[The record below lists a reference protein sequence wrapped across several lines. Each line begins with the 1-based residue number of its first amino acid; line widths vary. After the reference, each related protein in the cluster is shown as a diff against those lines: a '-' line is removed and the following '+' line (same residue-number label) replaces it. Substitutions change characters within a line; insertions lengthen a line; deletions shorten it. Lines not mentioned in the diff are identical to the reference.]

1 MLAEAQGFTL
11 SFERKIVELK
21 VLGREETINEHLAKL
36 LAFQAHPELR
46 ESWKRE
52 LVRKHLV
59 TLAAYR
65 LKPGKR
71 LVPRRDWWAW
81 LYDGPFEGNEEGY
94 AEVLIT
100 QHEDEYPRNDR
111 SAAEIA
117 ARIRDFHAALAD
129 RLARRDS
136 VIELLDLLC

>member
-21 VLGREETINEHLAKL
+21 ARAREETINEHLAKL
-36 LAFQAHPELR
+36 LAFEAPPELR
-46 ESWKRE
+46 ASWKRE

-65 LKPGKR
+65 TKPGKR

-81 LYDGPFEGNEEGY
+81 LYDDPFEGNEAGY
-94 AEVLIT
+94 PDVPIA

-111 SAAEIA
+111 STAEVA
-117 ARIRDFHAALAD
+117 ARIRDLHAALAD
-129 RLARRDS
+129 RLARGDPGADL
-136 VIELLDLLC
+136 IEAL